1 MKTLPNKSHV
11 LTQVLKGNF
20 PEMAV
25 KKMNR
30 DYLEK
35 FVLKL
40 VKYSSNVS
48 TEEPKDFAGLCRSLF
63 LKEAEKP
70 EWWPSEQVISK
81 TLTSDG
87 KYFMTLLRFLVY
99 KCCEFFKK
107 PSENLNT
114 ELLVTD
120 IDSKQWIYRKRKLSD
135 IDSAIPIKRRTLLP
149 RSCCKQKKSSEN
161 LPNIESQPI
170 VDLRVILHKPQVLN
184 QNEFLRLFKLETTS
198 SLTQEDTP
206 IPSLITNTI
215 KFNTCSHIPFSS
227 DLGLELIKRDNHMC
241 PEVTKSRKLDRL
253 EWYINKLPLK
263 VAESCGYEVT
273 YQEKKGLTYRYYK
286 FPKRQIRQHPGDVAF
301 QMKAIFCRLLK
312 VVLVRHNLEQL
323 QQVVKRK
330 SKPKV
335 ILRKRGVHGTC

>member
-1 MKTLPNKSHV
+1 MKTSPIKSY
-11 LTQVLKGNF
+11 LLNQVLKGHF

-25 KKMNR
+25 RKMNR
-30 DYLEK
+30 DYLER

-48 TEEPKDFAGLCRSLF
+48 SEEPKDFAALCRSLF

-87 KYFMTLLRFLVY
+87 KYIMTLLRFLVY

-114 ELLVTD
+114 ELHVTEVD
-120 IDSKQWIYRKRKLSD
+120 LKQRVNRKRKLSD
-135 IDSAIPIKRRTLLP
+135 DDGAIPIKRRTLLP

-161 LPNIESQPI
+161 LRKMLPQP
-170 VDLRVILHKPQVLN
+170 VADLRVILHKPQALN
-184 QNEFLRLFKLETTS
+184 QNEFLRLFKLESTS
-198 SLTQEDTP
+198 SLIQEDTP
-206 IPSLITNTI
+206 NSSLITNSI
-215 KFNTCSHIPFSS
+215 KFNTCSQIPFSS
-227 DLGLELIKRDNHMC
+227 DLGMELIKRDNHIC

-253 EWYINKLPLK
+253 EWYINKVPLK
-263 VAESCGYEVT
+263 AVEVCSYEVT

-286 FPKRQIRQHPGDVAF
+286 FPKRQIGQHPGDIAF
-301 QMKAIFCRLLK
+301 QTKTIFSRLLK
-312 VVLVRHNLEQL
+312 VTLVRHNLKKL

-330 SKPKV
+330 SKREGDSQKE
-335 ILRKRGVHGTC
+335 RRA